1 MRKRALQAW
10 DESLIIFGWDSF
22 CPTPCPTV
30 AGMKRFNPFMQRT
43 ILRFG
48 GAQLVQLK
56 NGQHRLVGG
65 SGEDRTTALEWVS
78 LFAHE
83 IILSRARH
91 PNRTGH

>member
-1 MRKRALQAW
+1 
-10 DESLIIFGWDSF
+10 
-22 CPTPCPTV
+22 
-30 AGMKRFNPFMQRT
+30 MKRFNPFMQRT

-56 NGQHRLVGG
+56 NGRHRLIGG

-83 IILSRARH
+83 IVLSRGQH
-91 PNRTGH
+91 SNQSGS